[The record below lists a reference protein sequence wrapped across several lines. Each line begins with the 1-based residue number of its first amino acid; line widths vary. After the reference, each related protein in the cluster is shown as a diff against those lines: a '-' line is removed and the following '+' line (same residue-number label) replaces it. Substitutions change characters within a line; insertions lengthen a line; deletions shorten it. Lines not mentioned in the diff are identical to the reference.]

1 MEVHTLD
8 IGFATPKGTVL
19 GGIASFD
26 VFCVK
31 IGARLLAVAFLKNQK
46 IAESLCAEGRE
57 ITHAQ
62 NRNPLTDLDKILH
75 GGRYHRRNYLH
86 KFL

>member
-1 MEVHTLD
+1 MMFFKKWESKPIIL
-8 IGFATPKGTVL
+8 FSRPPKGTSL
-19 GGIASFD
+19 RGTASFD

-31 IGARLLAVAFLKNQK
+31 IGARVSAVAFLKYQK

-62 NRNPLTDLDKILH
+62 NRNP
-75 GGRYHRRNYLH
+75 
-86 KFL
+86 

>member
-1 MEVHTLD
+1 MGVNTLHC
-8 IGFATPKGTVL
+8 GFATPKGTSL
-19 GGIASFD
+19 RGTASFD

-31 IGARLLAVAFLKNQK
+31 IGARVAAVAFLKNQK

-62 NRNPLTDLDKILH
+62 NLNP
-75 GGRYHRRNYLH
+75 
-86 KFL
+86 